1 MAVTPFFG
9 GRGRNNFLDLFELGV
24 FDPVDHWPNAFL
36 GKNAGKDVEA
46 VANTRVDWVETP
58 ETHVLTADLPGMYDA
73 ALMNHFFHPVL

>member
-9 GRGRNNFLDLFELGV
+9 GRGRNHFLDLFELGV

-36 GKNAGKDVEA
+36 GKNVGKDVEA

-58 ETHVLTADLPGMYDA
+58 EAHVVTADLPGMYNA
-73 ALMNHFFHPVL
+73 ALMNHFFHPVV